1 MLGRAQPVSGT
12 WAGVG
17 EQSLLSQAA
26 ATGHHPHHGDPTTSN
41 PRSPGLRWDQPWA
54 AWTPHPNPK
63 EKGRGFLS
71 YSLGPWGHQRAWSL
85 FCWASHDPTPA
96 SVLWLLGLQ
105 SSPSLGRPIWPS
117 GCWAMTAEPPGP
129 PGRQLVPAARALCP
143 GCQATVL

>member
-54 AWTPHPNPK
+54 AWTPHPDPK
-63 EKGRGFLS
+63 GKGRGLSVLFLRTMGAPEGMVS
-71 YSLGPWGHQRAWSL
+71 ALLGLPRPHPSKCLMAPGIPVLTQPSAIHLA
-85 FCWASHDPTPA
+85 
-96 SVLWLLGLQ
+96 LWLLGHGCRA
-105 SSPSLGRPIWPS
+105 PRAS
-117 GCWAMTAEPPGP
+117 GPQAH
-129 PGRQLVPAARALCP
+129 ALCL